1 MEEKSKVYTID
12 DIARELGVSKTTVS
26 RAISGKG
33 RISRET
39 RDRVQTFII
48 EHGYRPNSQA
58 KALAQRKTY
67 NIGLILPSEYEA
79 TEFRFFR
86 DCMNGICEEASGYN
100 YDVIITMTDGYDLT
114 QICRMTAR
122 RKVDGL
128 ILTRSTA
135 NVRIENCLKK
145 EEIPFVVIGP
155 SGDPE
160 VLCVDNQNQEAS
172 REITGIMLMKGM
184 RRLALFGGRSGYLVT
199 ESRLKGFLQAHR
211 DQGIEQKK
219 SLIFLDVDSR
229 ARAARALVRALEE
242 GADGIVCMDDF
253 ITGLALGCL
262 REKGIRI
269 PSEMKLASLYD
280 SPQLENN
287 MPPVT
292 SLWFDTRELGR
303 NACRMLL
310 RCLGEDTADQKDGMN
325 YQVILRE
332 STQ

>member
-1 MEEKSKVYTID
+1 MEEKDKAYTIN

-33 RISRET
+33 RISQGTRE
-39 RDRVQTFII
+39 RVQTFIV
-48 EHGYRPNSQA
+48 EHNYRPNSQA

-114 QICRMTAR
+114 QIDRITAR

-135 NVRIENCLKK
+135 NSPIENSLKK
-145 EEIPFVVIGP
+145 KEIPFVVIGP

-172 REITGIMLMKGM
+172 RELTGIMLMKGM

-199 ESRLKGFLQAHR
+199 ESRLRGFLQAHR
-211 DQGIEQKK
+211 DQGIEQKE

-229 ARAARALVRALEE
+229 ARAARALTQSLEE
-242 GADGIVCMDDF
+242 GADGIICMDDF
-253 ITGLALGCL
+253 ITGLVLGCL
-262 REKGIRI
+262 REKGIQI
-269 PSEMKLASLYD
+269 SSEMKLASLYD
-280 SPQLENN
+280 SPQLEYN

-303 NACRMLL
+303 MLL
-310 RCLGEDTADQKDGMN
+310 RNLGEDTADQMDGMN